1 MVLQLNQKF
10 QHQFQVDNEIYNGF
24 MAVFKDKNTLHTNE
38 EFAQNK
44 GFRSKVM
51 HGNILNGFLSFFIG
65 ELLPTEEVMI
75 LSQTINFKNPV
86 YLNDI
91 LDFEAVVEEQ
101 SEAVQVNIFK
111 FKFIN
116 TENKTVAAGKIQIKE
131 LT

>member
-10 QHQFQVDNEIYNGF
+10 QHQFKVDDQIYNGF
-24 MAVFKDKNTLHTNE
+24 ITVFNDRNSLHTNE

-51 HGNILNGFLSFFIG
+51 HGNILSGFLSFFIG
-65 ELLPTEEVMI
+65 ELLPTENVMI
-75 LSQTINFKNPV
+75 LSQNINFKNPV
-86 YLNDI
+86 YLNDV
-91 LDFEAVVEEQ
+91 LSFEAVVDEQ
-101 SEAVQVNIFK
+101 SEAVQVNTFK
-111 FKFIN
+111 FKFVN